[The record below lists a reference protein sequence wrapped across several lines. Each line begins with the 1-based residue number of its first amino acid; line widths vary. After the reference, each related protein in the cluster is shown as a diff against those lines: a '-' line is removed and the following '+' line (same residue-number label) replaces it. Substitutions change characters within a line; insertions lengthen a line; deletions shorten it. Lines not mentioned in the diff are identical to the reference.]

1 MHKTGLLAVA
11 AALGVALVGGW
22 LIVATHARST
32 AGKDARIEPFPMM
45 KNANGL
51 PTQAIVDYS
60 VGH

>member
-32 AGKDARIEPFPMM
+32 AGRDTRIEPFKMM
-45 KNANGL
+45 TDTKGL
-51 PTQAIVDYS
+51 PTEVIVDYS
-60 VGH
+60 VGP